1 MGNDDGK
8 DMLLVRNQS
17 RNVSVVQNQ
26 SDFRKISRA
35 DVGDKRYKRGSID
48 NLNENVE
55 RVKKKKGING
65 HRDETNK
72 KISKQ
77 KLKLKLKRKSAP
89 KGKIKNKDENEE
101 IPPIGSPK
109 LNHAIS
115 EPNIKRKNYSL
126 QVTEPTKKRNSNIKY
141 RSNSPQPPMC
151 SINKKIRS
159 KSTGNVNG
167 NNHNNN
173 KHQIRYNL
181 K

>member
-65 HRDETNK
+65 HRDENNK

-77 KLKLKLKRKSAP
+77 KLKSKLKRKSAVLQ
-89 KGKIKNKDENEE
+89 KGKIKNKDEN
-101 IPPIGSPK
+101 
-109 LNHAIS
+109 
-115 EPNIKRKNYSL
+115 
-126 QVTEPTKKRNSNIKY
+126 V
-141 RSNSPQPPMC
+141 
-151 SINKKIRS
+151 
-159 KSTGNVNG
+159 
-167 NNHNNN
+167 
-173 KHQIRYNL
+173 
-181 K
+181 